1 MAAILGEIEFSSDLG
16 NACSSPRVAGILA
29 HANEERQT
37 MSAMRRIDPVN
48 HVYARPPRREPL
60 AGRRLRAPGEQG

>member
-1 MAAILGEIEFSSDLG
+1 MFVAS
-16 NACSSPRVAGILA
+16 RVAGILA

-48 HVYARPPRREPL
+48 HVYRGPPRRDH
-60 AGRRLRAPGEQG
+60 RAAAARELQESSG